1 MVYFNNVT
9 LLYLCKLDI
18 IYKISKSK
26 LLYISV
32 NAQP

>member
-9 LLYLCKLDI
+9 LWKLDI